1 MKAVRITAGL
11 AVVLT
16 YGLIVL
22 GALVRSTESGLS
34 CPDWPTCYGHW
45 VLTPADYATLPDTG
59 YTYVQIM
66 LEWVHRLVAGVIL
79 GPLVLL
85 LSALVFAR
93 AGKYPT
99 LAWAAALLILLL
111 VVQAGL
117 GRFTVLDQ
125 NSPWSVA
132 LHLGTALLVITT
144 MLFLFVRS
152 REAPTR
158 APAVGLLSALAW
170 VTALAAMLTA
180 AVTAKSGAS
189 LACATWPLCDGAIVP
204 DLSDPLVRIHVAHR
218 ALAAATGVLILLLA
232 VVAARTPCRGA
243 GPGGPAPGGRPDS
256 ARCRPDPPPGPDLGR
271 RAASGGRRAHL
282 RHARRSHVAG
292 AAACGSACGTHHR
305 RDDAWA
311 GITRRLRSGSAAS
324 ATSRVRSPS

>member
-132 LHLGTALLVITT
+132 LHLGTALLVFTT

-232 VVAARTPCRGA
+232 VVAARTPCRAQALVALLLVAGQIALGAVLIRLQVPTWAAVLHQAVGVLTFAMLAGLMWRALRPA
-243 GPGGPAPGGRPDS
+243 GPRVAPTIGETTHGL
-256 ARCRPDPPPGPDLGR
+256 A
-271 RAASGGRRAHL
+271 L
-282 RHARRSHVAG
+282 RG
-292 AAACGSACGTHHR
+292 A
-305 RDDAWA
+305 
-311 GITRRLRSGSAAS
+311 
-324 ATSRVRSPS
+324 